1 VEALEHRANNILGV
15 LRAAGVKN
23 MNVAPDD
30 AAVGGGSFAT
40 TRVPSV
46 ALTIACASDRDAGAL
61 ARRLRLRAQPVF
73 TRVKGS
79 EVRVNL
85 STIFA
90 HEDKAL
96 AEALV
101 DTLTRSG
108 A

>member
-1 VEALEHRANNILGV
+1 VVE
-15 LRAAGVKN
+15 
-23 MNVAPDD
+23 DD

-46 ALTIACASDRDAGAL
+46 AIAIVCADDRGAVHL
-61 ARRLRLRAQPVF
+61 ARRLRLGEIPVF
-73 TRVKGS
+73 TRVKGG

-85 STIFA
+85 STVFP
-90 HEDKAL
+90 HEDSAL

-101 DTLTRSG
+101 AALTRSN